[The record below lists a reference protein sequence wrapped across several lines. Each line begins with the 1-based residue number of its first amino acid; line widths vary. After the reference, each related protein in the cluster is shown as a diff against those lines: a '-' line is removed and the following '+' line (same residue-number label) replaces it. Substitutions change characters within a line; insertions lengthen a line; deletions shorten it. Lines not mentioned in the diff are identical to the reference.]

1 MRRIEDWPE
10 IGIVGFVIEGNKVSP
25 KLKYFRYGKY
35 CLGGL
40 DPLAKNIMYMLK
52 ERQLYFEELL

>member
-10 IGIVGFVIEGNKVSP
+10 IGIARFVIEGNKVSP
-25 KLKYFRYGKY
+25 KLKYHRFGEY

-40 DPLAKNIMYMLK
+40 GPIAKNIEYMLK